1 VASGRP
7 KWIAD
12 LSRSVTSHTQSRVG
26 WSIEVKGERLQKPEN
41 IRLSNNWERAANSKI
56 LKLLGKPREAMLFRK
71 IGPTGKEKSGTDH

>member
-1 VASGRP
+1 M
-7 KWIAD
+7 
-12 LSRSVTSHTQSRVG
+12 
-26 WSIEVKGERLQKPEN
+26 QKPEN